1 MQPNIG
7 RADGGAGTKGGEAL
21 PQVETGSRTE
31 AWRVLWTHSNCEQRV
46 YEQLAARGFE
56 LFLPEIDV
64 WGQRGGSR
72 TMTRVPLFRGY
83 LFARYA
89 MDKSRHVEVLR
100 TRGLAAVLGDR
111 DDELAIVPD
120 QEIDAIK
127 RIVTAKVPA
136 LPYPYLR
143 DGQRVRITRGP
154 LADLEGVLVRS
165 NPNQG
170 LLVVSVELLHRSVAA
185 HVDCTWVVA
194 A

>member
-1 MQPNIG
+1 MQPNVG
-7 RADGGAGTKGGEAL
+7 RGHEGAGTKGGEAL
-21 PQVETGSRTE
+21 PQVETDSRSA

-46 YEQLAARGFE
+46 YEQLAAKGFD
-56 LFLPEIDV
+56 LFLPVVDA

-89 MDKSRHVEVLR
+89 MDKSRHVEVLK
-100 TRGLAAVLGDR
+100 TRGLAAVLGEG
-111 DDELAIVPD
+111 DDELATVPD
-120 QEIDAIK
+120 LEIDAIK
-127 RIVTAKVPA
+127 RIVSAKVPA

-154 LADLEGVLVRS
+154 LTDLEGVLVRS
-165 NPNQG
+165 NPNRG
-170 LLVVSVELLHRSVAA
+170 LLIVSVELLRRSVAA